1 MTRKVTIV
9 GKKITPKQ
17 WSGLILELNLM
28 KQSWRPYADIDIQ
41 GSGVKKIITS
51 GTSVKKL

>member
-1 MTRKVTIV
+1 MTRKVTVI

-28 KQSWRPYADIDIQ
+28 RQAWRPYADIEIQ
-41 GSGVKKIITS
+41 GTGVKKIIKN
-51 GTSVKKL
+51 GPFVKKL

>member
-28 KQSWRPYADIDIQ
+28 RQAWRPFADIEIQ
-41 GSGVKKIITS
+41 GSGVKKIINS
-51 GTSVKKL
+51 GTFVKKV

>member
-17 WSGLILELNLM
+17 WSGLVLELNLM
-28 KQSWRPYADIDIQ
+28 RQAWRPFADIEIQ
-41 GSGVKKIITS
+41 GSGVKKIIKA
-51 GTSVKKL
+51 GTFVKKL

>member
-9 GKKITPKQ
+9 GKKISTKL

-28 KQSWRPYADIDIQ
+28 RQAWRPYADIEIQ
-41 GSGVKKIITS
+41 GSGVKKIIKN
-51 GTSVKKL
+51 GTFVKKL